1 MTDTGQSESHNYGYL
16 CKCPRR
22 YGGPCGAW
30 DEKNA
35 ICDRTDRNKIEGDGS
50 GNGCADETQSKR
62 FRTPYCSMVTCS
74 ARFYGR
80 IQQKQ
85 KRTQEI
91 IQDEVNG
98 SDQNDDT
105 SGYSKQVLGLE
116 IPPGDVIETVR
127 GQPQE

>member
-1 MTDTGQSESHNYGYL
+1 MIRL
-16 CKCPRR
+16 
-22 YGGPCGAW
+22 
-30 DEKNA
+30 
-35 ICDRTDRNKIEGDGS
+35 
-50 GNGCADETQSKR
+50 
-62 FRTPYCSMVTCS
+62 S

-85 KRTQEI
+85 KHTQEI

-98 SDQNDDT
+98 SDENDNT

-116 IPPGDVIETVR
+116 IPPGDVIKTVR